1 MQWIYELDVD
11 VNVLNTLDLVL
22 DVLDVKLLDLDVD
35 LLKVYGWM

>member
-35 LLKVYGWM
+35 LLEVDGWM